1 MSIDQPAR
9 VAGSQFR
16 HRLDLLAP
24 RWRGTSSVRADG
36 ECQGVRAVSR
46 IVSVCAATLALVA
59 GVVSATFPWAAI
71 AQEGDQVLSR
81 HIGTSRA
88 RAAERPRSEGDQA
101 IVAGWPLYR
110 TERGQAA
117 YNAAMAT
124 LAVTEGRAPTA
135 ADFRNCADL
144 GCELALPLI
153 ARDGWIPAGRIWTS
167 PTDYVIVA
175 HSARPGGT
183 RRLRRHSYRSMR
195 YFVFH
200 EFHNSSRNT
209 DPYDT
214 ISSHSGEV
222 FVPFYMSKQGRD
234 ARGRRFVVI
243 MQVAPYD
250 VVSVHA
256 TNYGSAGPGVEVA
269 ANTTDELE
277 PLQARAGLVL
287 AAIIT
292 RAAPHLRVVNH
303 RGNEGLAMLEAHEA
317 RMAAVRTRRAGGP
330 LALPFVPAPGE
341 RIAAVDARL
350 ADLIARPGSS
360 PSIALADRRF
370 VPPRASIAEPA
381 RQVVPAEPGEAP
393 RLIGPIQLARRP
405 LRQAFPALVEP
416 PSPATWPAAAF
427 AGSR

>member
-1 MSIDQPAR
+1 M
-9 VAGSQFR
+9 
-16 HRLDLLAP
+16 
-24 RWRGTSSVRADG
+24 G
-36 ECQGVRAVSR
+36 ESQGVRAVSR
-46 IVSVCAATLALVA
+46 IVCVCAATLALGAVVA
-59 GVVSATFPWAAI
+59 SAAFTGAAV
-71 AQEGDQVLSR
+71 AQDGDQVLSR
-81 HIGTSRA
+81 HIGVSRV

-117 YNAAMAT
+117 YNSAMAT
-124 LAVTEGRAPTA
+124 LAATEGRAPVA
-135 ADFRNCADL
+135 ADFRNCPDL

-183 RRLRRHSYRSMR
+183 RRLRRHSNRSMR

-200 EFHNSSRNT
+200 EFHNSSRNI

-222 FVPFYMSKQGRD
+222 FVPFYMSKQGWD

-277 PLQARAGLVL
+277 PLQARAGIVL
-287 AAIIT
+287 AAMIQ
-292 RAAPHLRVVNH
+292 RAAPHLKVVNH
-303 RGNEGLAMLEAHEA
+303 RGSEGLAMLEAYEA
-317 RMAAVRTRRAGGP
+317 RRAAARSRRTERA
-330 LALPFVPAPGE
+330 LTLPFVPASGE
-341 RIAAVDARL
+341 RIASVGARL
-350 ADLIARPGSS
+350 AEIVARPGSS
-360 PSIALADRRF
+360 PPVAIADRRF
-370 VPPRASIAEPA
+370 VPPRATIAEPA
-381 RQVVPAEPGEAP
+381 GQVLAAESDEAP

-405 LRQAFPALVEP
+405 VRQAFPALIEP
-416 PSPATWPAAAF
+416 PSPAAWPGAAF
-427 AGSR
+427 AGTR

>member
-1 MSIDQPAR
+1 M
-9 VAGSQFR
+9 
-16 HRLDLLAP
+16 
-24 RWRGTSSVRADG
+24 G
-36 ECQGVRAVSR
+36 ESQGVRAVSR
-46 IVSVCAATLALVA
+46 IVCVWAATLALAVGAMVA
-59 GVVSATFPWAAI
+59 SAALTGLAV
-71 AQEGDQVLSR
+71 AQDGDQALSR
-81 HIGTSRA
+81 HIGVSRA
-88 RAAERPRSEGDQA
+88 AAADRPRNEGDQA

-117 YNAAMAT
+117 YNSAMAT
-124 LAVTEGRAPTA
+124 LAATEGRAPAA
-135 ADFRNCADL
+135 ADFRNCPDL

-175 HSARPGGT
+175 HSARPGGS
-183 RRLRRHSYRSMR
+183 RRQRRHSYRSMR

-243 MQVAPYD
+243 VQVAPYD

-269 ANTTDELE
+269 ANTTDEIE

-287 AAIIT
+287 AAMIQ

-303 RGNEGLAMLEAHEA
+303 RGNEGLAMLEAHDA
-317 RMAAVRTRRAGGP
+317 RMAAVRSRRTMSA
-330 LALPFVPAPGE
+330 LTLPFVPATGE
-341 RIAAVDARL
+341 RIASVGARL
-350 ADLIARPGSS
+350 ADIIARPGSS
-360 PSIALADRRF
+360 PSIAIADRRF

-381 RQVVPAEPGEAP
+381 GQLMTAEAGEVP
-393 RLIGPIQLARRP
+393 RLVGPIQLARRP
-405 LRQAFPALVEP
+405 VRQAFPALIEP
-416 PSPATWPAAAF
+416 PSLATWPAAAF
-427 AGSR
+427 AGTR